1 MKLTKDLEN
10 IILDHGTGGLLSQDL
25 ISSII
30 TAKLED
36 VHLGKMED
44 SAILEVS
51 SRRLAMT
58 TDSLLLI
65 LSFLVRGI

>member
-10 IILDHGTGGLLSQDL
+10 IILDHGTGGLLSHDL

-36 VHLGKMED
+36 VHLGKWR
-44 SAILEVS
+44 IVP
-51 SRRLAMT
+51 
-58 TDSLLLI
+58 
-65 LSFLVRGI
+65 FLR

>member
-30 TAKLED
+30 TAKT
-36 VHLGKMED
+36 
-44 SAILEVS
+44 
-51 SRRLAMT
+51 RRC
-58 TDSLLLI
+58 SPWKKWRI
-65 LSFLVRGI
+65 VPFLR